1 VVHERNQL
9 VQHSTVALPQLL
21 EQCGYGLR
29 HRAIIPRRGG
39 WGLGPGRH
47 PPTCTRRAAYRKR
60 GCVVEPTWIC
70 RALQRVLPLE
80 DKRPHGDLHQAA
92 VVPAGPAGL
101 AVMVASPCPSPRP
114 PAGGWGCATGGGPL
128 HPHIC
133 SVAPRRLQWRFSRRC
148 QDTHPAVVFDIKHP
162 SSVNIVNIAQIA
174 YLILDTRAMF
184 F

>member
-39 WGLGPGRH
+39 WGLGPGR
-47 PPTCTRRAAYRKR
+47 PPPIHTQRAVYRKR

-114 PAGGWGCATGGGPL
+114 PAGGWDA
-128 HPHIC
+128 
-133 SVAPRRLQWRFSRRC
+133 RRAEDRC
-148 QDTHPAVVFDIKHP
+148 IRIFAALRHADSSGAFPAVAKTHTLLLCSILNTPVR
-162 SSVNIVNIAQIA
+162 
-174 YLILDTRAMF
+174 LI
-184 F
+184 